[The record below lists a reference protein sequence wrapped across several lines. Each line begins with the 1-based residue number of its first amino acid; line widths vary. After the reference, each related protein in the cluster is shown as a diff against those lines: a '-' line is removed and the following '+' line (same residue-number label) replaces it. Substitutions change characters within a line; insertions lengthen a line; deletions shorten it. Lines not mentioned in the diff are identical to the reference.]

1 MKKTLT
7 SSIGVIIAAFIA
19 FLFLLSNAALVP
31 ESDNNTSNTVRLT
44 ASEAVDIPNPPV
56 TTADYL
62 DEFLNE
68 ISGNQGKLTT
78 ESIIEAARWILEIQK
93 CADNYGK

>member
-1 MKKTLT
+1 MIEFAYT
-7 SSIGVIIAAFIA
+7 SDA
-19 FLFLLSNAALVP
+19 
-31 ESDNNTSNTVRLT
+31 VRAYING